1 MSNGGDPAIERAELA
16 LTEIATLRA
25 EVQALR
31 AKVTDDIG
39 TLRDELAAPIKSAE
53 RDAAQALELIR
64 GHVREAPDR
73 ATRAQRS
80 VAASIRV
87 AILIAFA
94 VATLVPQCSSALP
107 AMELLVDSLP

>member
-1 MSNGGDPAIERAELA
+1 MANGDPAIDRAELA

-25 EVQALR
+25 EVRGARLTMAADLDALR
-31 AKVTDDIG
+31 N
-39 TLRDELAAPIKSAE
+39 ELAPSCKAAQ

-64 GHVREAPDR
+64 VHVADAPARADR
-73 ATRAQRS
+73 AARH

-107 AMELLVDSLP
+107 ALHLLLDSLP